1 MANNRAESLG
11 QVSAA
16 AAPNASPIA
25 PPISNFA
32 SASLVKSLN
41 YVRSLVARHIPKLSF
56 QPIVPSVASKQSL
69 PSLSSFLNRSLV
81 SQLTP
86 EVISNREHL
95 ELKECHS
102 SSNLISSASDKVDG
116 GEPGD
121 DNKYISF
128 DILSWRWHVYGERK
142 ASTSAKES
150 DFVGLQDFHTH
161 GFLEV
166 GAAAL
171 LVGDMEAKINDQQWK
186 YSVIQEFPDIALLQP
201 STSAPSTFASSQS
214 HLKAITASKR
224 MKSGPNH
231 VWMNIPANTFQPRA
245 RPLFQYRHYRYFYLF
260 HLFTCMVSHTLICW
274 NICICLQSY
283 RSMPLLHS

>member
-16 AAPNASPIA
+16 AAPNSSPIA

-56 QPIVPSVASKQSL
+56 QPIVQSVASKQSL

-142 ASTSAKES
+142 ASTSAKERYIS
-150 DFVGLQDFHTH
+150 CACCFF
-161 GFLEV
+161 
-166 GAAAL
+166 
-171 LVGDMEAKINDQQWK
+171 
-186 YSVIQEFPDIALLQP
+186 
-201 STSAPSTFASSQS
+201 
-214 HLKAITASKR
+214 R
-224 MKSGPNH
+224 
-231 VWMNIPANTFQPRA
+231 IPIFCCCQ
-245 RPLFQYRHYRYFYLF
+245 H
-260 HLFTCMVSHTLICW
+260 
-274 NICICLQSY
+274 
-283 RSMPLLHS
+283 